1 MKNQQGFTLIEL
13 AIVLVI
19 VTILVGGLAMP
30 LSAQIQA
37 RRIAETNKTLEEAR
51 EAIFGYAMTHT
62 CSCAYDTVAP
72 SGVLLTTSQTTCD
85 QTSCP
90 TNNPS
95 TNSAVIQRHYLPCP
109 DTDGN
114 GTENRP
120 SSGECFQ
127 QRGFFPWRDL
137 GTASQDGWGN
147 RIRYAVTADL
157 ADATIGFHNTSSGTW
172 NQIISSTAQCSLTP
186 PFVDVATNVP
196 VVLISHGPNSRG
208 ARNSN
213 IPFGTATPAPPAATV
228 ANELQNLGTPQN
240 TCTTSSFVS
249 TNPTD
254 VFDDLVTWLPFT
266 VLISRV
272 CPNPGGCP

>member
-1 MKNQQGFTLIEL
+1 MKKQQGFTLIEL

-37 RRIAETNKTLEEAR
+37 RRISETNKTLVEAR
-51 EAIFGYAMTHT
+51 EAILGYAMTHSCT
-62 CSCAYDTVAP
+62 CQYDSSGALSQAPLGPPPQSTCTAQCASTGP
-72 SGVLLTTSQTTCD
+72 NSGTITR
-85 QTSCP
+85 P
-90 TNNPS
+90 
-95 TNSAVIQRHYLPCP
+95 YLPCP

-120 SSGECFQ
+120 PSGECFQ
-127 QRGFFPWRDL
+127 ERGFFPWRDL
-137 GTASQDGWGN
+137 GTASQDAWGN

-157 ADATIGFHNTSSGTW
+157 ADATIGFHNGSSGTW
-172 NQIISSTAQCSLTP
+172 NQIISSTAQCSLAP
-186 PFVDVATNVP
+186 PIVDVAMNVP

-208 ARNSN
+208 ARNVN
-213 IPFGTATPAPPAATV
+213 IPLATATPAAPAATG

-249 TNPTD
+249 ANPTD
-254 VFDDLVTWLPFT
+254 TFDDLVTWLPFT